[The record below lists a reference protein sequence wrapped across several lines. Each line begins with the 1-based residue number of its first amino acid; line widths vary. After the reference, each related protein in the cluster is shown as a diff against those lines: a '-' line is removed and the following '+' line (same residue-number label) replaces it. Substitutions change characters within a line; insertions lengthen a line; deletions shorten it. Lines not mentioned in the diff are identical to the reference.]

1 MASVRVLEFGVFVF
15 VITGSPP
22 PPSISPPP
30 TPSLVKTLLSILI
43 SPFFYNITKET
54 VCSKTLVLNLLLLR
68 LQVGLLDIK
77 LK

>member
-1 MASVRVLEFGVFVF
+1 MASVRVLGFGVFVL
-15 VITGSPP
+15 VITGGPP